1 MDKFDQSEKIFTN
14 YAKWGVNAVCLQ
26 GGLKQLGYVGKKWG
40 AVGDGTHLMTRYGDQ
55 AVPPPLPATATAAQ
69 IAARKKSLG
78 VVFRNWHPGPLGFQ
92 VVADG
97 LLYYYTAAMLR
108 ALDR

>member
-1 MDKFDQSEKIFTN
+1 MSGKSGEQWATVRNMIDVYRPNMTGLFTL
-14 YAKWGVNAVCLQ
+14 YTSMILIH
-26 GGLKQLGYVGKKWG
+26 LYTGK
-40 AVGDGTHLMTRYGDQ
+40 HQMTRYGDQ

>member
-40 AVGDGTHLMTRYGDQ
+40 AVGDG
-55 AVPPPLPATATAAQ
+55 P
-69 IAARKKSLG
+69 
-78 VVFRNWHPGPLGFQ
+78 
-92 VVADG
+92 
-97 LLYYYTAAMLR
+97 
-108 ALDR
+108 